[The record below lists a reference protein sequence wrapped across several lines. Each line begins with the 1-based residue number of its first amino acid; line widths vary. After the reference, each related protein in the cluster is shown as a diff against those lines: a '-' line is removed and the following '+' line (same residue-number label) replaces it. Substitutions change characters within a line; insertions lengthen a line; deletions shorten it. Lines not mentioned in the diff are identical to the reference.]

1 MMTMRTPEK
10 LKRNTKIYL
19 EKLGYKKITDTEPT
33 YVPVTYRE
41 LSQTYN
47 LSITYLQIIVNR
59 GKRRWLAG

>member
-41 LSQTYN
+41 LSTRYD